1 MSSLTTSTP
10 AGLPISMPKL
20 SVVLRKV
27 STPPVDLRVELP
39 LRLISSPSSK
49 IAPPLTLTV
58 SLNSISEAP
67 RMVRLPPMMVS
78 LREKT
83 TAPSVSITSGPWS
96 TTSWSKKTDFGKPVG
111 VTVLAAMVKLSS
123 GSKLPIAELNR
134 TTPVA
139 WMVRWSGTWGASE
152 SPFK

>member
-1 MSSLTTSTP
+1 
-10 AGLPISMPKL
+10 MPKL
-20 SVVLRKV
+20 RVVLRKV

-49 IAPPLTLTV
+49 MAPPLTLTV

-67 RMVRLPPMMVS
+67 RMVRLPPVMVS

-96 TTSWSKKTDFGKPVG
+96 TTSWSKNTDFGNPVG
-111 VTVLAAMVKLSS
+111 VTVLSVMVKLSS
-123 GSKLPIAELNR
+123 GSAALVAEGMPIAELNR